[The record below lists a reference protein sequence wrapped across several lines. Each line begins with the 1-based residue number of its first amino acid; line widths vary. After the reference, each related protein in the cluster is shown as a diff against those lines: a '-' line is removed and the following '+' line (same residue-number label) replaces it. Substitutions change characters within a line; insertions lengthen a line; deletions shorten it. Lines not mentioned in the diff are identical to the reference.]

1 MADKQPKSSSL
12 ADREQDG
19 ENRDVLWNMFYDCL
33 EILGSETMRF
43 FLNNFGRSP
52 SDQLINLR
60 RTLASHLAA
69 ADGLDINAVGQDAI
83 SELVEGAITDED
95 FRQSL
100 IERHRSITREEEAME
115 PLLDVKAAA
124 QEIGVSPSTLRVWI
138 SLDKRS
144 ERADDLPFRETKF
157 NRGRKWLVDR
167 DDLMEWHR
175 KRKASGGA

>member
-1 MADKQPKSSSL
+1 MAESPHV
-12 ADREQDG
+12 REVK
-19 ENRDVLWNMFYDCL
+19 DVLLTLAEDILSAL
-33 EILGSETMRF
+33 EAAEGNGRAYFPELQQKYGFAWRDIDSFVGSER
-43 FLNNFGRSP
+43 LNREMGRQNP
-52 SDQLINLR
+52 NHR
-60 RTLASHLAA
+60 AGVE
-69 ADGLDINAVGQDAI
+69 DGRV
-83 SELVEGAITDED
+83 V
-95 FRQSL
+95 
-100 IERHRSITREEEAME
+100 ME